1 MAEIGAIGSPG
12 EKHGIA
18 QDTPNFPSDGEDEA
32 LRGPA
37 REGGDAFRTNPSS
50 EQA

>member
-1 MAEIGAIGSPG
+1 MFFYDYRCCMK
-12 EKHGIA
+12 KHGIA
-18 QDTPNFPSDGEDEA
+18 QDTPNFSSDSEDEA